1 VNRSQELT
9 KEADIVVDETVTES
23 QNAILTIESSMRAKA
38 QEIQEKVQKTLNAV
52 NYSREELL
60 ANISSDKTQTAMQLM
75 MAQRAVKTLIDSWN
89 RYAKFETEKFQKLN
103 ESDHEYI
110 GMVGNRIVGTNDSSG
125 SALRTSQTNMN
136 MLNEQVLQAVL
147 DYLGFR
153 SAVAGGL
160 DGYRQGLQVMNQSA
174 DAGIAQLKE
183 MIYNLNA
190 NDEFMDSE
198 RKEEMRDAVEKFNAE
213 LDRRAKEATTSLM
226 G

>member
-1 VNRSQELT
+1 
-9 KEADIVVDETVTES
+9 
-23 QNAILTIESSMRAKA
+23 
-38 QEIQEKVQKTLNAV
+38 
-52 NYSREELL
+52 
-60 ANISSDKTQTAMQLM
+60 MQLM

-89 RYAKFETEKFQKLN
+89 RYAKFETEKFQKMN

-110 GMVGNRIVGTNDSSG
+110 VMVGNRIVGTNDSSG

-136 MLNEQVLQAVL
+136 MLNEQVLQAVI

-153 SAVAGGL
+153 FAVAGGL

-174 DAGIAQLKE
+174 DAGMAQLKE

>member
-1 VNRSQELT
+1 
-9 KEADIVVDETVTES
+9 
-23 QNAILTIESSMRAKA
+23 MRAKA
-38 QEIQEKVQKTLNAV
+38 QEIQKKVQKTLNAV